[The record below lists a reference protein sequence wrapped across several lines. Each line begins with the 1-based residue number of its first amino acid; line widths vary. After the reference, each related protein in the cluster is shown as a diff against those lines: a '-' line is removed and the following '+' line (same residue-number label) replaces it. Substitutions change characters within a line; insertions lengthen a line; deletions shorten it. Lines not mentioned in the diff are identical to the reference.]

1 MGYIG
6 GGKVVGIAK
15 NGIDSKYEFS
25 LRKIRRVRRIQ
36 RFYFPI
42 VIGESGAGSWV
53 GVQKRSGKFQWLR
66 YVENFSLGM
75 QLIFIRDHRV
85 FDDIEGGY
93 LFVGH

>member
-15 NGIDSKYEFS
+15 YGIDSKYEFS

-42 VIGESGAGSWV
+42 VIGESGAGS
-53 GVQKRSGKFQWLR
+53 
-66 YVENFSLGM
+66 
-75 QLIFIRDHRV
+75 
-85 FDDIEGGY
+85 
-93 LFVGH
+93 

>member
-42 VIGESGAGSWV
+42 VIGESGAGS
-53 GVQKRSGKFQWLR
+53 
-66 YVENFSLGM
+66 
-75 QLIFIRDHRV
+75 
-85 FDDIEGGY
+85 
-93 LFVGH
+93 